1 MKKTFECSTSAR
13 YCGFEQIADYPT
25 HIEEKCKFCGKEVR
39 YQKRGERI
47 DNKQY
52 LEDHVRDFCQP
63 IGPTQHVYL
72 YVYGEEGYKR
82 RQKLMDDYESKHQSK
97 EAAIDQG
104 IAESKETLKIWKR
117 LQGKGMIDSEI
128 IRELRK
134 EQ

>member
-1 MKKTFECSTSAR
+1 MKKTFECSTSAK
-13 YCGFEQIADYPT
+13 YCGFEQIADYPS
-25 HIEEKCKFCGKEVR
+25 HIEERCRFCGKEVR
-39 YQKRGERI
+39 YQKRDGRI

-72 YVYGEEGYKR
+72 QVYGEEGYKR
-82 RQKLMDDYESKHQSK
+82 RERLIKEHEKNKPNK

-104 IAESKETLKIWKR
+104 VAESRETLRIWKK
-117 LQGKGMIDSEI
+117 LQGKGMTDKEI